1 MWFDILLTSH
11 PRYDWNENFSIKD
24 FKRSIDEFN
33 KKELMS
39 AQNNSCML
47 HEDAQVDVGEAARTT
62 YADSVKALLS
72 PLQHDVVIPLVVS
85 PDFMAFANDT
95 INAALVDHGF
105 EAVDALQPFAGW
117 EPKEDDD
124 EDEDDDDYCSSRYGD
139 QGPEEVMVKWRLDK
153 ILNWQMLDRRI
164 DE

>member
-1 MWFDILLTSH
+1 MWFDRLLTSH
-11 PRYDWNENFSIKD
+11 SSYDWNETFNIKD
-24 FKRSIDEFN
+24 FKQSIDEFN

-39 AQNNSCML
+39 AQNNSSML

-72 PLQHDVVIPLVVS
+72 PLKHDVVIPLVVS
-85 PDFMAFANDT
+85 PSFMAFANDT
-95 INAALVDHGF
+95 IKAALGDHGF

-117 EPKEDDD
+117 EPKDDD
-124 EDEDDDDYCSSRYGD
+124 DDDDDDYCSSRYGD
-139 QGPEEVMVKWRLDK
+139 RGPEEVMVKWRLDK